1 MAKVIENYTLKWY
14 NLTMKVLFKLGKEAK
29 KYLRYY
35 VVGIVAVIFTT
46 LVTLTAPRLLSHMT
60 GIVSGG
66 VDQEGLNTI
75 IVLAFSLLGLYAVK
89 LVSRFLS
96 TYMLHIAAWRL
107 VNNMRVKV
115 YDHIQASS
123 MSYFS
128 DKQTGDL
135 LSRVINDTANF
146 EMLYAHVIPESIT
159 NVITFVGVLVMLMII
174 NWKLALL
181 AMIIVPFVAVA
192 GIYYA
197 KKVRPNFRKAQKVTG
212 EISAE
217 MQDNFSGIH
226 EIQAFGQEDHEH
238 KDVKEATERHS
249 NAIIRAL
256 KISGFFHPLIEFTS
270 SLATVMVV
278 GIGGLLAFHGD
289 MDVEKVV
296 SFLLYLSLLFAPIE
310 GLGRLAESAQTALAS
325 GERVME
331 ILDTPIEITDKEG
344 AIDAGRLKGDI
355 EFRNVSFGYLN
366 DVPVLKDI
374 SFSCKAGETIA
385 LVGATGAGKTTIT
398 QLIPR
403 FYEPDSGEI
412 FIDGHNIKDLTLKC
426 LRSNIAPVLQDTFLF
441 NGSVAENIAYARPTA
456 KREEIVASAT
466 KAQIND
472 EILDMPEGYESKVGE
487 RGLKLSGGQK
497 QRIAIARAMLR
508 EAPIIILDEATA
520 SVDSTTE
527 KQIQQAINSLCGNHT
542 VIAIAHRLSTIRN
555 ADQILLIEDGKIV
568 ERGTHYELIAL
579 NGKYKKLHDQN
590 V

>member
-1 MAKVIENYTLKWY
+1 MKTL
-14 NLTMKVLFKLGKEAK
+14 LRLGKEAK
-29 KYLRYY
+29 KYSKYY
-35 VVGIVAVIFTT
+35 VVGIVAVILTS
-46 LVTLTAPRLLSHMT
+46 LVTLTAPKLLSVMT
-60 GIVSGG
+60 GMVS
-66 VDQEGLNTI
+66 EGIEQTDLQTI
-75 IVLAFSLLGLYAVK
+75 LIYAVSLLGLYATK
-89 LVSRFLS
+89 LVCRFIS
-96 TYMLHIAAWRL
+96 TYMLHVAAWRL

-115 YDHIQASS
+115 YDHIQSSS

-135 LSRVINDTANF
+135 LSRVVNDTANF

-159 NVITFVGVLVMLMII
+159 NVITFVGVLVMLLTI

-181 AMIIVPFVAVA
+181 AMTIVPFVAVA
-192 GIYYA
+192 GFYYA

-226 EIQAFGQEDHEH
+226 EIQAFGQEEKEH
-238 KDVKEATERHS
+238 KDVSEATEKHS
-249 NAIIRAL
+249 VAIIRAL

-270 SLATVMVV
+270 SMATVLVV
-278 GIGGLLAFHGD
+278 GVGGYLAYTND
-289 MDVEKVV
+289 INVESVV
-296 SFLLYLSLLFAPIE
+296 AFLLYLSLLFAPIE

-325 GERVME
+325 GERILE
-331 ILDTPIEITDKEG
+331 ILDTPIEIKDLENAKD
-344 AIDAGRLKGDI
+344 IGRVNGEV
-355 EFRNVSFGYLN
+355 EFRNVSFGYL
-366 DVPVLKDI
+366 DGTPVLKDI
-374 SFSCKAGETIA
+374 SFKCKAGETVA

-412 FIDGHNIKDLTLKC
+412 LIDGHNVRDLTLKC

-441 NGSVAENIAYARPTA
+441 NGTVAENIKYAKPTA
-456 KREEIVASAT
+456 NMEEIVASAT
-466 KAQIND
+466 KAQINS
-472 EILDMPEGYESKVGE
+472 EILDMPQGYESKVGE

-520 SVDSTTE
+520 SVDSATE

-542 VIAIAHRLSTIRN
+542 VIAIAHRLSTIKN

-568 ERGTHYELIAL
+568 ERGTHYELLAL

-590 V
+590 A

>member
-1 MAKVIENYTLKWY
+1 
-14 NLTMKVLFKLGKEAK
+14 MKVLFRLGKEAK
-29 KYLRYY
+29 KYTRYY
-35 VVGIVAVIFTT
+35 VVGIVAVILTS
-46 LVTLTAPRLLSHMT
+46 LVTLAAPRLLSAMT

-66 VDQEGLNTI
+66 VGSEDLNTI
-75 IVLAFSLLGLYAVK
+75 LVLAFSLLGLYAVK
-89 LVSRFLS
+89 LICRFIS

-115 YDHIQASS
+115 YDHIQSSS

-135 LSRVINDTANF
+135 LSRVVNDTANF

-159 NVITFVGVLVMLMII
+159 NVITFVGVLVMLLTI

-181 AMIIVPFVAVA
+181 AMIIVPFVALA
-192 GIYYA
+192 GVYYT

-226 EIQAFGQEDHEH
+226 EIQAFGQEEHEH
-238 KDVKEATERHS
+238 EDVRVATEKHS
-249 NAIIRAL
+249 VAIIRAL

-278 GIGGLLAFHGD
+278 GVGGLLAYQNNI
-289 MDVEKVV
+289 DVESVV
-296 SFLLYLSLLFAPIE
+296 AFLLYLSLLFAPIE

-325 GERVME
+325 GERVLE
-331 ILDTPIEITDKEG
+331 ILDTPIEIKDSEN
-344 AIDAGRLKGDI
+344 AIDVGRVKGDI
-355 EFRNVSFGYLN
+355 EFRNVSFGYL
-366 DVPVLKDI
+366 DGTPVLKNI

-403 FYEPDSGEI
+403 FYEPDSGDI
-412 FIDGHNIKDLTLKC
+412 FIDGVNIKDLTLKC
-426 LRSNIAPVLQDTFLF
+426 LRSNIAPFLQDTFLF
-441 NGSVAENIAYARPTA
+441 NGSVAENIAYARPSA
-456 KREEIVASAT
+456 KMEEIVASAT

-472 EILDMPEGYESKVGE
+472 EILDMPDGYESKVGE

-555 ADQILLIEDGKIV
+555 ADQILLIEDGEIV

>member
-1 MAKVIENYTLKWY
+1 MKTL
-14 NLTMKVLFKLGKEAK
+14 LRLGKEAK
-29 KYLRYY
+29 KYSKYY
-35 VVGIVAVIFTT
+35 VVGIVAVILTS
-46 LVTLTAPRLLSHMT
+46 LVTLTAPKLLSVMT
-60 GIVSGG
+60 GMVS
-66 VDQEGLNTI
+66 EGIEQTDLQTI
-75 IVLAFSLLGLYAVK
+75 LIYAVSLLGLYATK
-89 LVSRFLS
+89 LVCRFIS
-96 TYMLHIAAWRL
+96 TYMLHVAAWRL

-115 YDHIQASS
+115 YDHIQSSS

-135 LSRVINDTANF
+135 LSRVVNDTANF

-159 NVITFVGVLVMLMII
+159 NVITFVGVLVMLLTI

-181 AMIIVPFVAVA
+181 AMTIVPFVAVA
-192 GIYYA
+192 GFYYA

-226 EIQAFGQEDHEH
+226 EIQAFGQEEKEH
-238 KDVKEATERHS
+238 KDVSEATEKHS
-249 NAIIRAL
+249 VAIIRAL

-270 SLATVMVV
+270 SMATVLVV
-278 GIGGLLAFHGD
+278 GVGGYLAYTND
-289 MDVEKVV
+289 INVESVV
-296 SFLLYLSLLFAPIE
+296 AFLLYLSLLFAPIE

-325 GERVME
+325 GERILE
-331 ILDTPIEITDKEG
+331 ILDTPIEIQDLENAKD
-344 AIDAGRLKGDI
+344 IGRVNGEV
-355 EFRNVSFGYLN
+355 EFRNVSFGYL
-366 DVPVLKDI
+366 DGTPVLKDI
-374 SFSCKAGETIA
+374 SFKCKAGETVA

-412 FIDGHNIKDLTLKC
+412 LIDGHNVRDLTLKC

-441 NGSVAENIAYARPTA
+441 NGTVAENIKYAKPTA
-456 KREEIVASAT
+456 NMEEIVASAT
-466 KAQIND
+466 KAQINS
-472 EILDMPEGYESKVGE
+472 EILDMPQGYESKVGE

-520 SVDSTTE
+520 SVDSATE

-542 VIAIAHRLSTIRN
+542 VIAIAHRLSTIKN

-568 ERGTHYELIAL
+568 ERGTHYELLAL
-579 NGKYKKLHDQN
+579 NGRYKKLHDQN
-590 V
+590 A

>member
-1 MAKVIENYTLKWY
+1 
-14 NLTMKVLFKLGKEAK
+14 MKVLFRLGKEAK
-29 KYLRYY
+29 KYVRYY
-35 VVGIVAVIFTT
+35 VVGIVAVILTS
-46 LVTLTAPRLLSHMT
+46 LVTLAAPKVLSSMT
-60 GIVSGG
+60 GIVSAG
-66 VDQEGLNTI
+66 VDGTDLNTI
-75 IVLAFSLLGLYAVK
+75 LVLAFVLLGLYVVK
-89 LVSRFLS
+89 LVCRFLS
-96 TYMLHIAAWRL
+96 TYTLHIAAWRL

-115 YDHIQASS
+115 YDHIQSSS

-159 NVITFVGVLVMLMII
+159 NVITFVGVLVMLLTI

-181 AMIIVPFVAVA
+181 AMIIVPFVAIA

-226 EIQAFGQEDHEH
+226 EIQAFSQEEHEH
-238 KDVKEATERHS
+238 DDVKQATDRHS
-249 NAIIRAL
+249 VAIIRAL

-270 SLATVMVV
+270 SLATVLVV
-278 GIGGLLAFHGD
+278 GVGGLLAYQNNI
-289 MDVEKVV
+289 DVESVV
-296 SFLLYLSLLFAPIE
+296 AFLLYLSLLFAPIE

-325 GERVME
+325 GERVLE
-331 ILDTPIEITDKEG
+331 ILDTPIQIKDAEDAKDVG
-344 AIDAGRLKGDI
+344 ALKGNI
-355 EFRNVSFGYLN
+355 EFRNVSFGYL
-366 DVPVLKDI
+366 DGTPVLKDI
-374 SFSCKAGETIA
+374 SFSCKAGETVA

-412 FIDGHNIKDLTLKC
+412 LIDGYNVKELTLKC

-441 NGSVAENIAYARPTA
+441 NGSVAENIAYARPSA
-456 KREEIVASAT
+456 KMEEIVASAT

-472 EILDMPEGYESKVGE
+472 EILDMPEGYDSKVGE

>member
-1 MAKVIENYTLKWY
+1 
-14 NLTMKVLFKLGKEAK
+14 MKVLFRLGKEAK
-29 KYLRYY
+29 KYTRYY
-35 VVGIVAVIFTT
+35 VVGIVAVILTS
-46 LVTLTAPRLLSHMT
+46 LVTLAAPRLLSAMT

-66 VDQEGLNTI
+66 VGSEDLNTI
-75 IVLAFSLLGLYAVK
+75 LVLAFSLLGLYAVK
-89 LVSRFLS
+89 LICRFIS

-115 YDHIQASS
+115 YDHIQSSS

-135 LSRVINDTANF
+135 LSRVVNDTANF

-159 NVITFVGVLVMLMII
+159 NVITFVGVLVMLLTI

-181 AMIIVPFVAVA
+181 AMIIVPFVALA
-192 GIYYA
+192 GVYYT

-226 EIQAFGQEDHEH
+226 EIQAFGQEEHEH
-238 KDVKEATERHS
+238 EDVRVATEKHS
-249 NAIIRAL
+249 VAIIRAL

-278 GIGGLLAFHGD
+278 GVGGLLAYQNNI
-289 MDVEKVV
+289 DVESVV
-296 SFLLYLSLLFAPIE
+296 AFLLYLSLLFAPIE

-325 GERVME
+325 GERVLE
-331 ILDTPIEITDKEG
+331 ILDTPIEIKDSEN
-344 AIDAGRLKGDI
+344 AIDVGRVKGDI
-355 EFRNVSFGYLN
+355 EFRNVSFGYL
-366 DVPVLKDI
+366 DGTPVLKNI

-403 FYEPDSGEI
+403 FYEPDSGDI
-412 FIDGHNIKDLTLKC
+412 FIDGVNIKDLTLKC

-441 NGSVAENIAYARPTA
+441 NGSVAENIAYARPSA
-456 KREEIVASAT
+456 KMEEIVASAT

-472 EILDMPEGYESKVGE
+472 EILDMPDGYESKVGE

-555 ADQILLIEDGKIV
+555 ADQILLIEDGEIV

>member
-1 MAKVIENYTLKWY
+1 
-14 NLTMKVLFKLGKEAK
+14 MKILYRLGKEAK
-29 KYLRYY
+29 KYLKYY
-35 VVGIVAVIFTT
+35 LVGIVAVILTS
-46 LVTLTAPRLLSHMT
+46 LVTLTAPKILSSMT
-60 GIVSGG
+60 GMVSSG
-66 VDQEGLNTI
+66 VDADKLKT
-75 IVLAFSLLGLYAVK
+75 LAIYAVVLLGLYALK

-96 TYMLHIAAWRL
+96 TYMLHVAAWRL

-135 LSRVINDTANF
+135 LSRVVNDTANF

-159 NVITFVGVLVMLMII
+159 NVITFVGVLTMLLTI

-181 AMIIVPFVAVA
+181 AMTIVPFVAVA
-192 GIYYA
+192 GVYYA

-217 MQDNFSGIH
+217 LQDNFSGIH
-226 EIQAFGQEDHEH
+226 EIQAFGQEEHEH
-238 KDVKEATERHS
+238 RDVKQATDKHS
-249 NAIIRAL
+249 VAIIRAL

-270 SLATVMVV
+270 SLATVLVV
-278 GIGGLLAFHGD
+278 GVGGYLAYNNS
-289 MDVEKVV
+289 MDVESVV
-296 SFLLYLSLLFAPIE
+296 AFLLYLSLLFAPIE
-310 GLGRLAESAQTALAS
+310 GLGRLAENAQTALAS
-325 GERVME
+325 GERIME
-331 ILDTPIEITDKEG
+331 ILDTPIEIKDAEG
-344 AIDAGRLKGDI
+344 AKDIGRVRGDV
-355 EFRNVSFGYLN
+355 EFKNVSFGYL
-366 DVPVLKDI
+366 DGTPVLKDI

-412 FIDGHNIKDLTLKC
+412 LIDGHNVKDLTLKC

-441 NGSVAENIAYARPTA
+441 NGSVAENISYAKPDA
-456 KREEIVASAT
+456 KMEEIVSSAT

-472 EILDMPEGYESKVGE
+472 EILEMPQGYESKVGE

-590 V
+590 A